1 MGDIVNL
8 RLAKKRRAKSFS
20 DESAA
25 QNRALF
31 GLSKQQKA
39 ASKITADLAEK
50 QLDQHR
56 ITQNPD
62 ESA

>member
-8 RLAKKRRAKSFS
+8 RMFRKRGAKSS
-20 DESAA
+20 GEATAA
-25 QNRALF
+25 QNRATF

-39 ASKITADLAEK
+39 ANKKTADLSSK
-50 QLDQHR
+50 HLDQHR